1 MGLLR
6 LEDGPVL
13 GGHSESLRAAHPD
26 AGTGPVLSLPTGW
39 EPCWVPGDI
48 FLSSDD
54 SATEPSDLRSELSAR
69 GWLVLSTPTSAGDWD
84 LVLMRPDGSQ
94 RSPLTRTDAYHETGA
109 RFSPDGRR
117 LLYYRQPRSD
127 PIDNN
132 RYGTYSLI
140 IADADGRHPVE
151 LGAGYPW
158 ASWGP
163 DGRHIAC
170 LQTRGIEIVD
180 VQTQAV
186 VRKIPRHGIVSQLA
200 WSPDGRRWAGTANGL
215 GPFWNIGCLEEA
227 GDQLDL
233 VSESE
238 RYNCTPDWM
247 PDSRRILYARGI
259 VPDQG
264 GRAELAI
271 AHADGSGGQTLFADS
286 QRHVYGACASPD
298 GKYVVFTRSLADL
311 GSVDGG
317 NIIVSIVRLSD
328 TPMLDQESASLRRRL
343 PDATLGPRL
352 DLGAGWEPDW
362 TFANV
367 LQN

>member
-1 MGLLR
+1 
-6 LEDGPVL
+6 
-13 GGHSESLRAAHPD
+13 
-26 AGTGPVLSLPTGW
+26 
-39 EPCWVPGDI
+39 
-48 FLSSDD
+48 LSSDD

-163 DGRHIAC
+163 DSRHIAC